1 MSDFRVIIVCV
12 FPKKAKMLKHSGAFS
27 PGTNRK
33 RFIRRRKSIQL
44 SVGIPGH
51 RNSGGNSYWQ
61 RVSVGVGSILL
72 RRISR
77 LTFTPD
83 GAMVSASNGGI
94 QVWQRRGVFSR
105 SRVIYYLRKSGDT
118 LYYSPGKMKPRTGNA
133 FRERLCRYVAD
144 DAELCRRIRSLDTW
158 RDKTVLMLQEYHIG
172 H

>member
-1 MSDFRVIIVCV
+1 MSIKLFLICVWSVGVFSVRAAVPVEGIIYFKEGKSVGFSGDHRVCI
-12 FPKKAKMLKHSGAFS
+12 PKKAKMLKHSGAFS

-51 RNSGGNSYWQ
+51 RNSGGNLYWQ

-83 GAMVSASNGGI
+83 GAMVSLLTEESRFGNGEGSS
-94 QVWQRRGVFSR
+94 VVRG
-105 SRVIYYLRKSGDT
+105 
-118 LYYSPGKMKPRTGNA
+118 
-133 FRERLCRYVAD
+133 
-144 DAELCRRIRSLDTW
+144 
-158 RDKTVLMLQEYHIG
+158 
-172 H
+172 

>member
-1 MSDFRVIIVCV
+1 MRTITFNELRKIKDSLPSGSMHRIADELGLHVDTVRNFFGGHNFKEGKVSDFRVIIVCV

-83 GAMVSASNGGI
+83 GAMVSLLTEESRFGNGEGSS
-94 QVWQRRGVFSR
+94 VVRG
-105 SRVIYYLRKSGDT
+105 
-118 LYYSPGKMKPRTGNA
+118 
-133 FRERLCRYVAD
+133 
-144 DAELCRRIRSLDTW
+144 
-158 RDKTVLMLQEYHIG
+158 
-172 H
+172 

>member
-1 MSDFRVIIVCV
+1 MCGAWEFSLFGQPFRWRVLFISRSEKVSDFRVIIVCV

-83 GAMVSASNGGI
+83 GAMVSLLTEESRFGNGEGSS
-94 QVWQRRGVFSR
+94 VVRG
-105 SRVIYYLRKSGDT
+105 
-118 LYYSPGKMKPRTGNA
+118 
-133 FRERLCRYVAD
+133 
-144 DAELCRRIRSLDTW
+144 
-158 RDKTVLMLQEYHIG
+158 
-172 H
+172 

>member
-33 RFIRRRKSIQL
+33 RFIRRRKSVQL

-83 GAMVSASNGGI
+83 GAMVSLLTEESRFCNGEGL
-94 QVWQRRGVFSR
+94 QSFA
-105 SRVIYYLRKSGDT
+105 GD
-118 LYYSPGKMKPRTGNA
+118 LLS
-133 FRERLCRYVAD
+133 
-144 DAELCRRIRSLDTW
+144 AE
-158 RDKTVLMLQEYHIG
+158 IG
-172 H
+172 

>member
-1 MSDFRVIIVCV
+1 MCGAWGVFSVRAAVPVEGIIYFKEGKSVGFSGDHRVCI
-12 FPKKAKMLKHSGAFS
+12 PKKAKMLKHSGAFS

-83 GAMVSASNGGI
+83 GVMVSLLTEESRFGNGEGSS
-94 QVWQRRGVFSR
+94 VVRG
-105 SRVIYYLRKSGDT
+105 
-118 LYYSPGKMKPRTGNA
+118 
-133 FRERLCRYVAD
+133 
-144 DAELCRRIRSLDTW
+144 
-158 RDKTVLMLQEYHIG
+158 
-172 H
+172 

>member
-1 MSDFRVIIVCV
+1 MSIKLFLICVWSVGVFSVRAAVPVEGIIYFKEKVSDFRVIIVCV

-83 GAMVSASNGGI
+83 GAMVSLLTEESRFGNGEGSS
-94 QVWQRRGVFSR
+94 VVRG
-105 SRVIYYLRKSGDT
+105 
-118 LYYSPGKMKPRTGNA
+118 
-133 FRERLCRYVAD
+133 
-144 DAELCRRIRSLDTW
+144 
-158 RDKTVLMLQEYHIG
+158 
-172 H
+172 

>member
-1 MSDFRVIIVCV
+1 MCGACEFSLFGQPFRWSVLFISRREKVSDFRVIIVCV

-83 GAMVSASNGGI
+83 GAMVSLLTEESRFGNGEGSS
-94 QVWQRRGVFSR
+94 VVRG
-105 SRVIYYLRKSGDT
+105 
-118 LYYSPGKMKPRTGNA
+118 
-133 FRERLCRYVAD
+133 
-144 DAELCRRIRSLDTW
+144 
-158 RDKTVLMLQEYHIG
+158 
-172 H
+172 